1 MKKIIA
7 LAFGVCLIGGL
18 AKAQTL
24 ESKYGVDSVKT
35 IENASIYTE
44 FVKQKN
50 YTDALPAWWYVFN
63 NAPRFQMSIYA
74 RGEEIMLGMFR
85 KTKN

>member
-1 MKKIIA
+1 MKRIIA
-7 LAFGVCLIGGL
+7 LAFGVCLIGGV

-35 IENASIYTE
+35 IENVSIYTE

-50 YTDALPAWWYVFN
+50 YTDALPA
-63 NAPRFQMSIYA
+63 
-74 RGEEIMLGMFR
+74 
-85 KTKN
+85 